1 MDKGAMIDAL
11 THPGVV
17 KKALFSLELYTG
29 PDADLIVKGYDTD
42 QRSQLVLDT
51 RG

>member
-11 THPGVV
+11 KPRGVV
-17 KKALFSLELYTG
+17 KKALFSLELSTG
-29 PDADLIVKGYDTD
+29 PDADLIVKGYDID
-42 QRSQLVLDT
+42 QGAQLVLDT